1 MQRPPTP
8 AALVVLACS
17 AVLLA
22 ACATEEPRDDKPPSP
37 PAGVTAQAGSATS
50 VHVMWER
57 SADNKE
63 VTSYE
68 VYRAGTKVTSL
79 PGTKRMVDIEG
90 LAPRTAYSF
99 TVRAR
104 DAAGNLSG
112 PSASASVTTPSA
124 TPDDNRAPTRPGR
137 VEGRTD
143 SGTSVTLTWRPATDD
158 TGVTSYDI
166 YQEDSRI
173 HSVPGT
179 RTGARVTGLR
189 PGTVYSFT
197 VRARDAAENSSPDS
211 NSVDL
216 TTHSAPGDDSPNTA
230 PTDLEA
236 AVRKGSI
243 ELRWTPPETGAP
255 VKEHQLHLNGKPATT
270 IVWGAQPPTGT
281 ATYTMTVTDEPGTR
295 YSIKLRAKLPDGT
308 WGDFSAQR
316 TVVVR

>member
-1 MQRPPTP
+1 M
-8 AALVVLACS
+8 LACS
-17 AVLLA
+17 AVLLLP
-22 ACATEEPRDDKPPSP
+22 ACAAEEPRDDKPPST

-50 VHVMWER
+50 VHVMWDG

-63 VTSYE
+63 VTGYE

-104 DAAGNLSG
+104 DAAGNLSE

-124 TPDDNRAPTRPGR
+124 APDDDRAPTRPGR

-143 SGTSVTLTWRPATDD
+143 SGTSVTLTWRRATDD

-166 YQEDSRI
+166 YQEDSRV
-173 HSVPGT
+173 HSVTGT
-179 RTGARVTGLR
+179 RTSARVTGLR

-216 TTHSAPGDDSPNTA
+216 TTPSAPGDDSPNTA
-230 PTDLEA
+230 PTDLA
-236 AVRKGSI
+236 ATVRKGSI
-243 ELRWTPPETGAP
+243 QLRWTPPETGAP

-270 IVWGAQPPTGT
+270 IVWGAQPPAGT